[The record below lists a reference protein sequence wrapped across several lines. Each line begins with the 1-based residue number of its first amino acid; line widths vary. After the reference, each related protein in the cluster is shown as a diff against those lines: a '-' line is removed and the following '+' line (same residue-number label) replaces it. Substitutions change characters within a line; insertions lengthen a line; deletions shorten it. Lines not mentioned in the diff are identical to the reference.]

1 MPDAREASGPAAAF
15 REGFRREIRFLR
27 SSFWDFALISWIPLM
42 LMAVVA
48 VQLAPGVMRDLPIA
62 VVDEDGGAIAR
73 ELVRRLDASPG
84 LRVAARPP
92 DMPEAER
99 LVRSRIA
106 YAVVLVPRGTQRA
119 VLRGETAGLTIFY
132 NASYSTPSGAAL
144 RDIGDVVQGHA
155 ARLAVD
161 QQAAI
166 KPGKVRPPPVAA
178 RTTILFNPQGSY
190 ELQLV
195 ALLHPALLHLI
206 FMVAVAS
213 ALGRELRDGT
223 IGAWLGGK
231 PWPAAAAAVAGK
243 VAIYIIVFMGWGVLV
258 TFYLAGLRGW
268 PVLGSPMM
276 MLAGY
281 AAMYLAYVGVTL
293 LAIGLTLSMGKA
305 LSIAG
310 LYAGAS
316 FAFAGAIFPI
326 ESASG
331 FARLWSAILP
341 YTAFAK
347 LLAEQWMMGSP
358 AAVSLPHIFVLLLF
372 LGVGAAAGLPRYI
385 AAAGNPAVWG
395 RR

>member
-1 MPDAREASGPAAAF
+1 VPDAREASGPGAAF
-15 REGFRREIRFLR
+15 REGFRREAGFLR

-42 LMAVVA
+42 LMAVMA
-48 VQLAPGVMRDLPIA
+48 IQLAPGVLRDLPIA

-73 ELVRRLDASPG
+73 ELTRRLDAAPG

-99 LVRSRIA
+99 LVRSRTA
-106 YAVVLVPRGTQRA
+106 YAVVLVPRGTERA
-119 VLRGETAGLTIFY
+119 VLRGETAGLIIFY

-155 ARLAVD
+155 ARLAAD
-161 QQAAI
+161 QTAAI
-166 KPGKVRPPPVAA
+166 DPGKVRPPPIAA

-223 IGAWLGGK
+223 VGAWLGGK
-231 PWPAAAAAVAGK
+231 PGVEATAAVAGK
-243 VAIYIIVFMGWGVLV
+243 VAIYLIIFMGWSVLA
-258 TFYLAGLRGW
+258 TGYLAGLRGW

-276 MLAGY
+276 LFAGY

-293 LAIGLTLSMGKA
+293 LAVGATLSMSKA

-358 AAVSLPHIFVLLLF
+358 VTVSFPHLLVLLIF
-372 LGVGAAAGLPRYI
+372 LGVGAAVGLPRYI
-385 AAAGNPAVWG
+385 AAAGMPEVWG

>member
-15 REGFRREIRFLR
+15 REGLRREIRFLR

-99 LVRSRIA
+99 LVRSRTA
-106 YAVVLVPRGTQRA
+106 YAVVLIPRGTQRA

-155 ARLAVD
+155 QRLAAD
-161 QQAAI
+161 QTAAI
-166 KPGKVRPPPVAA
+166 EPSKVRPPPIAA

-231 PWPAAAAAVAGK
+231 PWPEAAAAVAGK
-243 VAIYIIVFMGWGVLV
+243 VAIYLVVFMGWGVLV

-268 PVLGSPMM
+268 PVLGSPLVL
-276 MLAGY
+276 LAGY

-293 LAIGLTLSMGKA
+293 LATSLTLSMGKA

-358 AAVSLPHIFVLLLF
+358 AGISVPHILVLLIF
-372 LGVGAAAGLPRYI
+372 LGVGAAVGLPRYI
-385 AAAGNPAVWG
+385 AAAGTPAVWG